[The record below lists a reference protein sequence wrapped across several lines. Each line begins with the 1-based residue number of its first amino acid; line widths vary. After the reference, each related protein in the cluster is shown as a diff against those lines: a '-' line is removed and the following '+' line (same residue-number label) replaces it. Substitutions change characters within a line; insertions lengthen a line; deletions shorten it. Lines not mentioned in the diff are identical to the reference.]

1 MEGIKCKECR
11 IGLVSLL
18 LAVVLSVQPVSAQNT
33 VLKNNLLYDATGTF
47 NLGVETKL
55 STSNLRTSTALTDW
69 NYNAANWGY
78 YYSHTLYE
86 APRNDG
92 EVNIYF
98 DDVRQMR
105 GTQASTVG
113 LFLKIKNFGDVKEVV
128 YSN

>member
-1 MEGIKCKECR
+1 MVITV
-11 IGLVSLL
+11 VSLGNCL
-18 LAVVLSVQPVSAQNT
+18 VHIHGTELTLRSSPGKIAPAAVFVS
-33 VLKNNLLYDATGTF
+33 GGSF
-47 NLGVETKL
+47 GVKVE
-55 STSNLRTSTALTDW
+55 STSNLRNSTALTDW
-69 NYNAANWGY
+69 NYNSANWGY

-86 APRNDG
+86 APGNDG

>member
-92 EVNIYF
+92 EVNGSADI
-98 DDVRQMR
+98 
-105 GTQASTVG
+105 
-113 LFLKIKNFGDVKEVV
+113 
-128 YSN
+128 